1 MTEAIERLKDRQKRK
16 VSARNPSLNSQAK
29 NDSIAEDSQLL
40 NQSSNDNCLTAN
52 NQVVKQLNSNSSV
65 TENSQSINESEINDS
80 ITEDSQS
87 INESEIN
94 DSMTESS
101 QGAVSRMHS
110 GACTRRQSVGL
121 EADGRGLGG
130 FPHERPVQETEPM
143 RRTIRLDPA
152 VDKLMDTLCRENRVT
167 RETLIEAAI
176 LTCSKNQKTLNKAIV
191 EAKDRYKNRKRIGE
205 LKKLQTMNRKFG
217 RDIS

>member
-52 NQVVKQLNSNSSV
+52 NQVVKQLNSNSSI
-65 TENSQSINESEINDS
+65 TENSQLVNESEINDS
-80 ITEDSQS
+80 LTESNQLVTQS
-87 INESEIN
+87 NNN
-94 DSMTESS
+94 DSLTESS
-101 QGAVSRMHS
+101 Q
-110 GACTRRQSVGL
+110 SVGL
-121 EADGRGLGG
+121 KA
-130 FPHERPVQETEPM
+130 EPM